1 MLDSVR
7 VRLTLWYTAVLTLVL
22 IVLALI
28 TYFIF
33 WRSTLQRTDAN
44 LSELSEAFLTTLDAE
59 TKDQSGPDSLR
70 LAGQVA
76 INEHRFRDHVFA
88 IFDDAGNIIV
98 ASEDL
103 PATASPARGSNPGGL
118 LSSPSFQRFLD
129 ASSRTDRLFGEV
141 KGGKSGYRAFARR
154 FSSSGKTYTLVI
166 LQSLHAQQ
174 EMLEEVTATFAWV
187 IPIAI
192 VLAGVGGYFLA
203 RKSLAPVVAM
213 SSQAGRIGAANLH
226 ERLAVQNEK
235 DELGHLAQS
244 FNSLLDRLSQ
254 SFERQQRFMADASHE
269 LRTPVAI
276 LRGEAEVALSQ
287 QARSLQEYRESLE
300 VLHQEAARLT
310 HIVEDLF
317 TLTRADAGQYPL
329 QPRDFYL
336 DELVGECVHSA
347 RTLALAKKI
356 SLNLEE
362 SSESPIHADESLLRR
377 MILNLLDNAIKYTP
391 EGGRVTVTCKR
402 VGDEYVVGI
411 TDTGGGIPAELQPRI
426 FERFFR
432 ADKARSRAENDGGG
446 AGLGL
451 SISRWIAE
459 AHQGRLELTSSDS
472 VGSTFTAYLPTEPF
486 PSATGS

>member
-1 MLDSVR
+1 MLLTPWTKVFHQDLAPRQLLRSGRAMLDSVR
-7 VRLTLWYTAVLTLVL
+7 VRLTLWYTAVLAVVLVAL
-22 IVLALI
+22 SLI

-33 WRSTLQRTDAN
+33 WQSTVQRTDAN
-44 LSELSEAFLTTLDAE
+44 LAELSNAFLTTLDAE
-59 TKDQSGPDSLR
+59 INDQSGPEAFK

-76 INEHRFRDHVFA
+76 VTEHRFRDHIFA
-88 IFDDAGNIIV
+88 IFDAKGNLVISSQDVPLAAPAIDAV
-98 ASEDL
+98 PL
-103 PATASPARGSNPGGL
+103 GL
-118 LSSPSFQRFLD
+118 LFLN
-129 ASSRTDRLFGEV
+129 ASSRSVRFFGTV
-141 KGGKSGYRAFARR
+141 RGNKAGYRGFARQFSSGGKAG
-154 FSSSGKTYTLVI
+154 TLVI

-192 VLAGVGGYFLA
+192 VLAGLGGYFLA

-213 SSQAGRIGAANLH
+213 SSQAGRIGASNLH
-226 ERLAVQNEK
+226 ERLAVQNDK
-235 DELGHLAQS
+235 DELGHLARS

-287 QARSLQEYRESLE
+287 QVRSLEDYRESLG
-300 VLHQEAARLT
+300 VLHQEAERLT

-329 QPRDFYL
+329 QPRNFYL

-362 SSESPIHADESLLRR
+362 VSESPIHADESLLRR
-377 MILNLLDNAIKYTP
+377 MILNLLDNAIKYTS
-391 EGGRVTVTCKR
+391 EGGRVTITCHR
-402 VGDEYVVGI
+402 AGEEYAVSI
-411 TDTGGGIPAELQPRI
+411 MDTGGGIPADLQPRI

-451 SISRWIAE
+451 SISR
-459 AHQGRLELTSSDS
+459 
-472 VGSTFTAYLPTEPF
+472 
-486 PSATGS
+486 

>member
-7 VRLTLWYTAVLTLVL
+7 VRLTLWYTAVLTFVL

-33 WRSTLQRTDAN
+33 WRSTLQRTDVS

-59 TKDQSGPDSLR
+59 VKDQSGPDSVK
-70 LAGQVA
+70 LAGEVA

-88 IFDDAGNIIV
+88 IFDDAGTIV
-98 ASEDL
+98 VTSEDL
-103 PATASPARGSNPGGL
+103 PATAASACGSYPGGP
-118 LSSPSFQRFLD
+118 LSSPSFRRFLD
-129 ASSRTDRLFGEV
+129 ASSRADRLFGKV

-166 LQSLHAQQ
+166 LQSLHVQQ

-192 VLAGVGGYFLA
+192 VLASVGGYFLA

-213 SSQAGRIGAANLH
+213 SSQAGRIGATNLH
-226 ERLAVQNEK
+226 ERLAVQNER

-276 LRGEAEVALSQ
+276 LRGETEVALSQ
-287 QARSLQEYRESLE
+287 DARSLEEYRESLE

-356 SLNLEE
+356 SLHLDE
-362 SSESPIHADESLLRR
+362 SAESPIHADESLLRR

-391 EGGRVTVTCKR
+391 EGGQVTVTCDR
-402 VGDEYVVGI
+402 AGNEYVVSF
-411 TDTGGGIPAELQPRI
+411 TDTGDGIPAELQARI

-459 AHQGRLELTSSDS
+459 AHHGRLELTSSGS
-472 VGSTFTAYLPTEPF
+472 VGSTFTAYLPTEPS
-486 PSATGS
+486 PSATGG

>member
-7 VRLTLWYTAVLTLVL
+7 VRLTLWYTVVLTLVL
-22 IVLALI
+22 IALSTI

-33 WRSTLQRTDAN
+33 WRSTVQRTDVN
-44 LSELSEAFLTTLDAE
+44 LAELSEAFLTTLDAE
-59 TKDQSGPDSLR
+59 VNDQSGPNSLR

-76 INEHRFRDHVFA
+76 ITEHRFRDHLFA
-88 IFDDAGNIIV
+88 IFDDAGNIV
-98 ASEDL
+98 VSSQDVPPTSAAV
-103 PATASPARGSNPGGL
+103 P

-129 ASSRTDRLFGEV
+129 ASSRADRLFGEV
-141 KGGKSGYRAFARR
+141 KGGRDGYRAFARH
-154 FSSSGKTYTLVI
+154 FSSLWKTYTLVI
-166 LQSLHAQQ
+166 LQSLHPQQ
-174 EMLEEVTATFAWV
+174 EMLEEVTATFAWA

-192 VLAGVGGYFLA
+192 VLASVGGYFLA

-226 ERLAVQNEK
+226 ERLAVQNDR

-254 SFERQQRFMADASHE
+254 SFERQRRFMADASHE

-287 QARSLQEYRESLE
+287 QTRSLEEYRESLG
-300 VLHQEAARLT
+300 VLHQEAERLT

-329 QPRDFYL
+329 QPSDFYL
-336 DELVGECVHSA
+336 DELIAECVHSA

-356 SLNLEE
+356 CLNLEE
-362 SSESPIHADESLLRR
+362 ASESPIHADESLLRR

-391 EGGRVTVTCKR
+391 EGGRVIVAGR
-402 VGDEYVVGI
+402 RAGNEYALNI
-411 TDTGGGIPAELQPRI
+411 TDTGGGIPADLQPRI

-459 AHQGRLELTSSDS
+459 AHHGRLELTRSDS
-472 VGSTFTAYLPTEPF
+472 AGSTFTAYLPAEPP
-486 PSATGS
+486 PSATNS

>member
-7 VRLTLWYTAVLTLVL
+7 VRLTLWYTAVLAVVLVAL
-22 IVLALI
+22 SLI

-33 WRSTLQRTDAN
+33 WQSTVQRTDAN
-44 LSELSEAFLTTLDAE
+44 LADLSNAFLTTLDAE
-59 TKDQSGPDSLR
+59 IKDQRGPDAFK

-76 INEHRFRDHVFA
+76 ITEHLFRDHVFA
-88 IFDDAGNIIV
+88 IFDAQGILIV
-98 ASEDL
+98 SSQDVPLAA
-103 PATASPARGSNPGGL
+103 PAIDSVPAGL
-118 LSSPSFQRFLD
+118 LSSESFQRFLG
-129 ASSRTDRLFGEV
+129 ASSRPERFFGKV
-141 KGGKSGYRAFARR
+141 RGNRAGYRAFARH
-154 FSSSGKTYTLVI
+154 FSSGGKAGTLVI

-187 IPIAI
+187 IPIALL
-192 VLAGVGGYFLA
+192 LASAGGYFLA

-213 SSQAGRIGAANLH
+213 STQAGRIGAANLH
-226 ERLAVQNEK
+226 ERLVVQNER
-235 DELGHLAQS
+235 DELGHLAGS

-287 QARSLQEYRESLE
+287 QNRSLEEYRESLG
-300 VLHQEAARLT
+300 VLHHEAARLT

-336 DELVGECVHSA
+336 EELVGECVHSA
-347 RTLALAKKI
+347 RTLASAKKI
-356 SLNLEE
+356 SLHFEE
-362 SSESPIHADESLLRR
+362 ASESPIHADESLLRR
-377 MILNLLDNAIKYTP
+377 MILNLLDNAIKYTS
-391 EGGRVTVTCKR
+391 EGGRVTVTCHR
-402 VGDEYVVGI
+402 AGEEYVLSI
-411 TDTGGGIPAELQPRI
+411 ADTGGGIPADLQPRI

-432 ADKARSRAENDGGG
+432 ADKARSRAESDGGG

-459 AHQGRLELTSSDS
+459 AHHGRLELTCSGSM
-472 VGSTFTAYLPTEPF
+472 GSTFTAFLPSGPS
-486 PSATGS
+486 PSASDG

>member
-7 VRLTLWYTAVLTLVL
+7 VRLTLWYTAVLAVVLVAL
-22 IVLALI
+22 SLI

-33 WRSTLQRTDAN
+33 WQSTVQRTDAN
-44 LSELSEAFLTTLDAE
+44 LAELSNAFLTTLDAE
-59 TKDQSGPDSLR
+59 INDQSGPDAFK

-76 INEHRFRDHVFA
+76 ITEHRFRDHIFA
-88 IFDDAGNIIV
+88 IFDAKGNLVVSSQDVPLAAPAMDAV
-98 ASEDL
+98 
-103 PATASPARGSNPGGL
+103 PVGL
-118 LSSPSFQRFLD
+118 LSSDSFQRFLN
-129 ASSRTDRLFGEV
+129 ASSRSERFFGKV
-141 KGGKSGYRAFARR
+141 RGSKAGYRSFARH
-154 FSSSGKTYTLVI
+154 FSSGGRSGTLVI

-192 VLAGVGGYFLA
+192 LLAGLGGYFLA

-213 SSQAGRIGAANLH
+213 SSQAGRIGAAKLH
-226 ERLAVQNEK
+226 ERLAVQNDK
-235 DELGHLAQS
+235 DELGHLARS
-244 FNSLLDRLSQ
+244 FNGLLDRLSQ

-287 QARSLQEYRESLE
+287 QARSLEEYRESLG
-300 VLHQEAARLT
+300 VLHQEAERLT

-356 SLNLEE
+356 SLNFEE
-362 SSESPIHADESLLRR
+362 ASESPIRADESLLRR
-377 MILNLLDNAIKYTP
+377 MLLNLLDNAIKYTP

-402 VGDEYVVGI
+402 VADEYVLCI

-432 ADKARSRAENDGGG
+432 ADKARSRSENDGGG

-459 AHQGRLELTSSDS
+459 AHHGRLELTSSDS